1 MQDENLIVNENPP
14 QKIDENLTPAV
25 TDLVSRD
32 ASLALTEQDIL
43 AKILDAPSRDELQK
57 QFELFNINQS
67 KKNALRIVK
76 LNELLANVEDQAIER
91 FKKRPD
97 QVSNKELLE
106 YMNVI
111 SGQIDRAQ
119 KHIDSISTAPP
130 ISLTANKTD
139 VTINVGPDLD
149 SDSKTRVMDA
159 VAMLLSQVKAAAA
172 QHEVTDFEDK
182 TDEPEDVEIL
192 DANTVCINEI
202 DLVDSNN
209 ESDNEE

>member
-14 QKIDENLTPAV
+14 QEIDENLTPAV

-32 ASLALTEQDIL
+32 ASLALSEQDIL
-43 AKILDAPSRDELQK
+43 AKILDAPNRDELQK

-119 KHIDSISTAPP
+119 KHIDSISTTPP

-139 VTINVGPDLD
+139 VTINVGADLD

-159 VAMLLSQVKAAAA
+159 VAMLLNQVKAATA
-172 QHEVTDFEDK
+172 QHEVTEFEDK
-182 TDEPEDVEIL
+182 TAESDDIEIL
-192 DANTVCINEI
+192 DADIVCINKTDSI
-202 DLVDSNN
+202 DSIDESNN
-209 ESDNEE
+209 EE

>member
-1 MQDENLIVNENPP
+1 MQDENLISNENPP
-14 QKIDENLTPAV
+14 QEIDENLTPAV

-32 ASLALTEQDIL
+32 ASLALSEQDIL
-43 AKILDAPSRDELQK
+43 AKILDAPNRDELQK

-139 VTINVGPDLD
+139 VTINVGADLD

-159 VAMLLSQVKAAAA
+159 VAMLLSQVKAATA
-172 QHEVTDFEDK
+172 QHEVTEFEDK
-182 TDEPEDVEIL
+182 TAESDDIEIL
-192 DANTVCINEI
+192 DADTVCINKMDSI
-202 DLVDSNN
+202 DSIDESNN
-209 ESDNEE
+209 EE

>member
-1 MQDENLIVNENPP
+1 MQDENLTLNENPP
-14 QKIDENLTPAV
+14 QEIDENLTPAV

-32 ASLALTEQDIL
+32 ASLALSEQDIL
-43 AKILDAPSRDELQK
+43 AKILDAPDRDELQK

-139 VTINVGPDLD
+139 VTINVGADLD

-159 VAMLLSQVKAAAA
+159 VAMLLSQVKVATA
-172 QHEVTDFEDK
+172 QHEVTEFEDK
-182 TDEPEDVEIL
+182 TAESDDIEIL
-192 DANTVCINEI
+192 DADTVCINKTDSI
-202 DLVDSNN
+202 DSIDESN
-209 ESDNEE
+209 SEE